1 VQGMIDAFKRSNFLS
16 VSLKNSSQVI
26 VRVFIG
32 LLNIKVIALV
42 IGPNGLAMVSQLQ
55 SFLQLSVNLAGAG
68 INNGII
74 KLVSKN
80 ADDKATKQSIINTS
94 FAVVIAFS
102 LTISLLALCFSNK
115 ISVYLFNSAN
125 YSFLIFCSGIY
136 IITTSLFNVFLSIIN
151 GLQKLGVFISL
162 NVAYF
167 ISGFIVFCFGIYFF
181 GLSGALWA
189 MLFQSFIAL
198 LICIFKMSQ
207 LGGMPKVR
215 LSKVIIQKLSK
226 FSLMALVSG
235 IITPIVVLSVRKVII
250 VNLSLN
256 EAGIWDGVFKISSS
270 YINLATLPFSYYFLP
285 TFSKLSNSV
294 QIRNEIKHAF
304 LILIPLLV
312 LGGFLIF
319 ICRDIIIQIML
330 SNDFNEASSIMKW
343 QIIGDGFKVL
353 CWLIGT
359 LLIAKEKVTAFI
371 LTELM
376 SGVLFVGISY
386 YLIPKMGIEGS
397 ALAYLIENVLSFI
410 ILIFIFLILAK
421 KQKS

>member
-1 VQGMIDAFKRSNFLS
+1 MIDAFKRSNFLS